1 MQRWTE
7 CIGHTPLVAL
17 PRLSEEAGAELCAKM
32 ESQNPGGSAKD
43 RAALYMIEDAVARGA
58 LKPGGTIIE
67 PTSGNTGVGLAAIG
81 AALGFDV
88 ILTMPDTMS
97 VERRKLLAAYG
108 AQIVLT
114 DGRRAMAGAIEK
126 AHELLRT
133 IDGAWMPDQFG
144 NPANARAH
152 EETTGPEIWEQTG
165 GRVDMVVMG
174 VGTGGTL
181 TGVARALKKRDA
193 NVRIIAVEPETS
205 AVLSGKPAGP
215 HPLMGLGAGFVPD
228 VLDVALMDEILPVG
242 GAEAKQA
249 ARVLAQKEGILTGFS
264 GGAVVHAAFVLAAR
278 AENKGKRIVI
288 VLPDTGER
296 YLSTY
301 LFEA

>member
-17 PRLSEEAGAELCAKM
+17 ARLSEEAGAELCAKL

-81 AALGFDV
+81 AAMGFRV

-108 AQIVLT
+108 ADIVLT
-114 DGRRAMAGAIEK
+114 DGRKAMTGAIEK

-249 ARVLAQKEGILTGFS
+249 ARALAQKEGILTGFS
-264 GGAVVHAAFVLAAR
+264 GGAAVHAALVLAAR

-296 YLSTY
+296 YLSTD
-301 LFEA
+301 LFD

>member
-1 MQRWTE
+1 MQRWTD
-7 CIGHTPLVAL
+7 CIGRTPLVAL
-17 PRLSEEAGAELCAKM
+17 TRLSEEAGAELCAKL

-43 RAALYMIEDAVARGA
+43 RAALYMIEDAVERGV

-81 AALGFDV
+81 AAMGFRV

-108 AQIVLT
+108 ADIVLT
-114 DGRRAMAGAIEK
+114 DGRKAMTGAIEK

-193 NVRIIAVEPETS
+193 NVRIVAVEPETS

-228 VLDVALMDEILPVG
+228 VLDVALIDEILPIG

-249 ARVLAQKEGILTGFS
+249 ARALAQKEGILSGFS
-264 GGAVVHAAFVLAAR
+264 GGAAVHAALVLAAR

-296 YLSTY
+296 YLSTD
-301 LFEA
+301 LFD

>member
-1 MQRWTE
+1 MQRWTD
-7 CIGHTPLVAL
+7 CIGRTPLVAL
-17 PRLSEEAGAELCAKM
+17 TRLSEEAGAELCAKL

-43 RAALYMIEDAVARGA
+43 RAALYMIEDAVERGV

-81 AALGFDV
+81 AAMGFRV

-108 AQIVLT
+108 ADIVLT
-114 DGRRAMAGAIEK
+114 DGRKAMTGAIEK

-152 EETTGPEIWEQTG
+152 EEMTGPEIWEQTG
-165 GRVDMVVMG
+165 GRLDMVVMG

-193 NVRIIAVEPETS
+193 NVRIVAVEPETS

-228 VLDVALMDEILPVG
+228 VLDVALIDEILPIG

-249 ARVLAQKEGILTGFS
+249 ARALAQKEGILSGFS
-264 GGAVVHAAFVLAAR
+264 GGAAVHAALVLAAR

-296 YLSTY
+296 YLSTD
-301 LFEA
+301 LFD